1 MEEILKELIK
11 IDDDCKVELAL
22 IQERKENIEYLVDDE
37 LTNRKS
43 EIKTKYKFKI
53 DMKKNEYDMKLNEIK
68 EKIENQRNSQIE
80 EIKNEYILQKE
91 NLLKNIIEKIIT

>member
-43 EIKTKYKFKI
+43 EIKCSK
-53 DMKKNEYDMKLNEIK
+53 
-68 EKIENQRNSQIE
+68 
-80 EIKNEYILQKE
+80 
-91 NLLKNIIEKIIT
+91 